1 MSYWMREINGQ
12 NGARLI
18 QHFCNCNKSSA
29 MPKTILVWLSPFLA
43 AQMLRILKNNLN
55 KLSRKKQCNILYIEH
70 NEDYALLSKMC
81 MIYFKCLIPSESNR
95 IIKYC
100 TTYHSSKQNIVFY
113 TVLAITRTRCNGT
126 AHSCLRD
133 AKIISISIPMRFNCS
148 QWAKLS
154 IGLKPVSSAFARLIW
169 MCCMKA
175 VS

>member
-1 MSYWMREINGQ
+1 MREINGQ
-12 NGARLI
+12 NGARLK

-43 AQMLRILKNNLN
+43 AQMLQILKNKNLN
-55 KLSRKKQCNILYIEH
+55 KLSRKKTVQFNILYIEH
-70 NEDYALLSKMC
+70 NEDYALLSKMY

-95 IIKYC
+95 IIKYY

-126 AHSCLRD
+126 AHSCLSD

-154 IGLKPVSSAFARLIW
+154 IGLKPVSSAFVRLI
-169 MCCMKA
+169 
-175 VS
+175 